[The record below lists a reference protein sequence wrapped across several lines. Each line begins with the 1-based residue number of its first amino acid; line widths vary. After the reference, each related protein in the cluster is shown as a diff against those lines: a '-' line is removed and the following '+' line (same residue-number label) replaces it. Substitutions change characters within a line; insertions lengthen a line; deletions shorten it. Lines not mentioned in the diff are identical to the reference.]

1 APLHVTFC
9 LGGPGTA
16 ATAPGLCCLV
26 KRSPFL
32 ASVRF
37 NTSGQTMLGEQR
49 CEGPEQFKAW
59 SQNLGHINMLT
70 TFTSYGN
77 LTQHR
82 QDELLQRMA
91 QDPLPLTENAPR
103 ALVAMDPA
111 VLERLERAID
121 RLGPRAGQTYC
132 WLKR

>member
-1 APLHVTFC
+1 
-9 LGGPGTA
+9 
-16 ATAPGLCCLV
+16 
-26 KRSPFL
+26 
-32 ASVRF
+32 
-37 NTSGQTMLGEQR
+37 
-49 CEGPEQFKAW
+49 
-59 SQNLGHINMLT
+59 MLT

-132 WLKR
+132 WLKRCFPPSAAAQVGVQRGLGVGCSGLPLRAQTIRTSL